1 MIYTFMIKVY
11 LISSGVDD
19 KIYKIGHTRRGVK
32 NRIKEFKTGNSSNLE
47 VVDTFESKWGTKIE
61 ASLHKRYKRIE
72 GEWFKLDEKDI
83 LNFNDECKKLHDIF
97 ELLSTQNTWV
107 IDKGYLS

>member
-1 MIYTFMIKVY
+1 MIKVY

-72 GEWFKLDEKDI
+72 GEWFNLTTDEVD
-83 LNFNDECKKLHDIF
+83 NFIKTCQMIHDNF
-97 ELLSTQNTWV
+97 EILSTQNTWI
-107 IDKGYLS
+107 IDRSIL